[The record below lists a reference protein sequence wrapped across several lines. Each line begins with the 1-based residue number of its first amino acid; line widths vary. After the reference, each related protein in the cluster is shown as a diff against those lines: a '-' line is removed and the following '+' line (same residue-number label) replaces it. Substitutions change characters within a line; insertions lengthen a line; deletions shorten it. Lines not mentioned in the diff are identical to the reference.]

1 MLIVCPQCGFSR
13 EVSKDRLRGNSVIV
27 HCPKCACRFRFSSS
41 GLTEILP
48 PKEQKKTDDIVKSSI
63 HTPVPL
69 NSPPQDEEEDIRV
82 TATRAYA
89 REAARFQNE
98 QDQISGQNPWEEA
111 PAPAGWLN
119 ALYQT
124 ILRVMFAPQIFFR
137 QLKPDA
143 ALSRALIFYLVF
155 CIGQIIIEKIWIQI
169 FISFLSGH
177 PVDDPQLKQ
186 LLALIAPDTNLVLS
200 TFVKVGISVGELY
213 CFSFLMCLAY
223 RLVAPKKTSF
233 PLVFQIMAYSSAP
246 AILCIIPFIGS
257 LAGFFWGLGCLA
269 VGLKSAL
276 NLDWPKVCVGFLP
289 VIILFALFFSSLMGK
304 LG

>member
-13 EVSKDRLRGNSVIV
+13 DVSKDRLHGNSVIV

-41 GLTEILP
+41 GLTEILS
-48 PKEQKKTDDIVKSSI
+48 PKEEKRSNEADKS
-63 HTPVPL
+63 VAR
-69 NSPPQDEEEDIRV
+69 PPAASSAAAQDEDEDIRV
-82 TATRAYA
+82 IATRAYA

-111 PAPAGWLN
+111 PSPAGWIN

-124 ILRVMFAPQIFFR
+124 ILRVMFAPQFFFR
-137 QLKPDA
+137 ALKPDA
-143 ALSRALIFYLVF
+143 ALSRALIFFLIF
-155 CIGQIIIEKIWIQI
+155 CIGQIIIEKIWIQV
-169 FISFLSGH
+169 FISFLAGH
-177 PVDDPQLKQ
+177 PVDDPQMQQ
-186 LLALIAPDTNLVLS
+186 LLALIAPDTNLFLS
-200 TFVKVGISVGELY
+200 IFVRVGISVGELY

-223 RLVAPKKTSF
+223 RLVAPKRASF

-246 AILCIIPFIGS
+246 SILCIIPFIGS

-269 VGLKSAL
+269 IGIKSAL

-289 VIILFALFFSSLMGK
+289 IIILFAPFFSSLMGK